1 MAQLFATEKGT
12 PKDFAKVLWAGVDM
26 TDSSDETLSG
36 KLLTDT
42 SKRPRILGDCERL
55 IADEVDSKGGLSGL
69 AIKGAYK
76 IVCAVKPGII
86 RESMDGLLNDFVKRL
101 DPFYADHRAKGGDP
115 KAFASALASRSSE
128 VADAL
133 LGITDDR
140 AKRAKNATLKGAYE
154 KLRPQ
159 AKKHVEEAV
168 PRVGRTLAGHL

>member
-1 MAQLFATEKGT
+1 
-12 PKDFAKVLWAGVDM
+12 M
-26 TDSSDETLSG
+26 TDAPENTLTG
-36 KLLTDT
+36 RLLADK
-42 SKRPRILGDCERL
+42 SKRPRILSDCERL
-55 IADEVDSKGGLSGL
+55 VEDEVASKGGFTGL

-76 IVCAVKPGII
+76 IVCSVKPGVI
-86 RESMDGLLNDFVKRL
+86 RESLDGLLDDFVNRL
-101 DPFYADHRAKGGDP
+101 EPFYAQHRDLGAADP
-115 KAFASALASRSSE
+115 KAFGAYLSKRPGE

-168 PRVGRTLAGHL
+168 PRVGKTLSALL